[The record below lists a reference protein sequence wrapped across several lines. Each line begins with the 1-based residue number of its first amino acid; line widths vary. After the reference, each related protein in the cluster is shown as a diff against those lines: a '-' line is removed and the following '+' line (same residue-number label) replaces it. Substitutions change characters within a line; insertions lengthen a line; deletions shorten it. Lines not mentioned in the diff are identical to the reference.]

1 MTQDPIDTVVAKVR
15 EVYSRWRRDTP
26 VSQMRADWDALFDVE
41 VDAEVEPVA
50 ACPVPCHWI
59 RPAGARRDAV
69 IVYLHG
75 GGYRVGSVAS
85 HRELMARLA
94 TAAAVQVLGVDYRLA
109 PEHPLPAAIDDA
121 VAVLDW
127 LEQIGIAPKC
137 TAVAGDSAGGGLAI
151 SAMLSRLKDGKPS
164 SAAAYLMSAWTDLT
178 ASGTSYTER
187 SELDPIHQRHLILA
201 MARGALGPGRA
212 AEDPRWS
219 PLHAPRDLFGRLPPM
234 LLQVG
239 ERETLVSD
247 TVDFA
252 MRAQAEGVPVQFEIW
267 PGMIHV
273 FQQFAG
279 DLPQAHEAIAAGGHF
294 IARHLAPASK
304 TE

>member
-1 MTQDPIDTVVAKVR
+1 
-15 EVYSRWRRDTP
+15 
-26 VSQMRADWDALFDVE
+26 MRADWDALFDVP
-41 VDAEVEPVA
+41 VDADVEPVA
-50 ACPVPCHWI
+50 AGNVSCHWI
-59 RPAGARRDAV
+59 RPVGTRRDAV

-85 HRELMARLA
+85 HRDLMARLA
-94 TAAAVQVLGVDYRLA
+94 TAAGVQVLGVDYRLA
-109 PEHPLPAAIDDA
+109 PEHPLPAAIEDS

-127 LEQIGIAPKC
+127 LDRIGFPPER
-137 TAVAGDSAGGGLAI
+137 TAVAGDSAGGGLAV
-151 SAMLSRLKDGKPS
+151 SAILSRLKDGKPRP
-164 SAAAYLMSAWTDLT
+164 AAAYLMSAWTDLT
-178 ASGTSYTER
+178 ASGQSYTER
-187 SELDPIHQRHLILA
+187 AELDPIHQRHLMLA
-201 MARGALGPGRA
+201 MAQGALGPGSA

-219 PLHAPRDLFGRLPPM
+219 PLRASRDLVGRLPPT

-252 MRAQAEGVPVQFEIW
+252 MRAQAEGALVQFEIW

-279 DLPQAHEAIAAGGHF
+279 ELPQAEEAIAAGGRF
-294 IARHLAPASK
+294 IARHLAPAK
-304 TE
+304 AD